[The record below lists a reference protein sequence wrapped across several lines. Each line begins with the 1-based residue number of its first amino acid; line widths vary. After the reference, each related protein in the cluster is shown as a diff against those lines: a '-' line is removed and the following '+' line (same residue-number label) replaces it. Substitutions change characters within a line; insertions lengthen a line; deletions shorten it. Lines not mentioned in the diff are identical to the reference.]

1 MAGKRKTLDFG
12 SLVAAIQQVHEHC
25 AAQAGKAVNIGL
37 TLRNW
42 AIGFYIRE
50 YEQNGADRAQYG
62 KDLLS
67 RLSKKLRKDGSV
79 EYHPRELSRC
89 REFYFVYPQIGGTLS
104 PGFDPL
110 LPRAIRDSLVPKSGA
125 KTPAGI
131 RGTPSPELQAPAE
144 RLVTSLSFSHFA
156 ELIAIDD
163 PLKRAFYEA
172 ECIRGNWSV
181 RELKRQTGSLYFE
194 RSGLSKDKDKLA
206 ARVKTGAEVSDPR
219 LAIRDPYV
227 FDFLGLGDE
236 YALSGISKPIGVAEY
251 QLVRALP
258 EPLDT
263 NLPSIEEIEAEL
275 SHEEDGR

>member
-1 MAGKRKTLDFG
+1 MAGSRKTLYFG

-25 AAQAGKAVNIGL
+25 AAQAGKAVNISL

-67 RLSKKLRKDGSV
+67 RLSKKLREEGSV

-89 REFYFVYPQIGGTLS
+89 REFYIAYPQIGGTLS

-110 LPRAIRDSLVPKSGA
+110 LPRAIRDSLPPESGA
-125 KTPAGI
+125 KVLEGI

-163 PLKRAFYEA
+163 PLKRAFYEV

-181 RELKRQTGSLYFE
+181 RELKRQIGSLYFE
-194 RSGLSKDKDKLA
+194 RSGLSKNKKKLA

-227 FDFLGLGDE
+227 FDFLGLGAE

-275 SHEEDGR
+275 SREEDDR